1 MRGIHLKQPGI
12 TYRACGSFNTNKER
26 IKIINKK
33 QEIKDIFISTN

>member
-1 MRGIHLKQPGI
+1 MRGIHLKRTVI
-12 TYRACGSFNTNKER
+12 TYRACGSFNTNKEQ